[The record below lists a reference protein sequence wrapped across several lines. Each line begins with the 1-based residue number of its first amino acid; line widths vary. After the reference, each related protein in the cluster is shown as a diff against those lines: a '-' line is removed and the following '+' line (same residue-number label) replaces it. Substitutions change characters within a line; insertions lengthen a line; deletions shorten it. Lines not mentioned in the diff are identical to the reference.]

1 MQNLLDT
8 IDTWI
13 FDLDNTLYPSHCNLF
28 ELIDVRMGLYI
39 QRLLD
44 CDAVEARRVQ
54 KDYFINH
61 GTTLSGL
68 MASHDITP
76 DEFLDFVHDIA
87 FDRLDPNP
95 ALAKSLAA
103 LPGRKLI
110 FTNGDATYAGRV
122 LDALG
127 LGDSFEAIHDIRAC
141 GYVPKPHPDSY
152 ASLCTALNITPQH
165 ALFAEDMARNLKPAK
180 AIGMTTLWIN
190 NGSEHGTAEACS
202 SFIDYETDC
211 ASAWFAKLTG
221 NLTS

>member
-1 MQNLLDT
+1 MPKLLDH

-13 FDLDNTLYPSHCNLF
+13 FDLDNTLYPSDCNLF

-54 KDYFINH
+54 KEYFINH

-68 MASHDITP
+68 MASHNVSP
-76 DEFLDFVHDIA
+76 DDFLDFVHDIT

-110 FTNGDATYAGRV
+110 FTNGDATYAARV

-127 LGDSFEAIHDIRAC
+127 LGSSFEAIHDIRAS

-152 ASLCTALNITPQH
+152 ASLCAALNIVPQR

-190 NGSEHGTAEACS
+190 NGSEYGGAEACA

-211 ASAWFAKLTG
+211 ASAWFANLTG
-221 NLTS
+221 TPTS